1 MDKDKKEPFSAPRW
15 SDIPVPTVTG
25 HVTFSE
31 EERNES
37 RKKLEELIERDKK
50 WMKEQENKK

>member
-1 MDKDKKEPFSAPRW
+1 MDKDKNEPFSAPRW
-15 SDIPVPTVTG
+15 NDIPMSTVTG
-25 HVTFSE
+25 HVIFSE

-37 RKKLEELIERDKK
+37 RKKLEELIKRDKK